1 MNFSS
6 PSKIEHVLFSSK
18 SMGAEQDSLEQKLPA
33 SVVKALQLFMERS
46 VGNKWAKVTETH
58 LQAPAQQFDPDF
70 IRKLIPK
77 KGNLHQLP
85 RHRSS
90 KPGSKPPGSKPPKFA
105 TWVETARAF
114 SDALRQVSKAPLST
128 LSSAAPSMPS
138 TYSAHPRLHACSSRS
153 CISSTPDMHEHASK
167 RKNPHSITE
176 LLTWGSPFAKTKMP
190 GYP

>member
-6 PSKIEHVLFSSK
+6 PSKIEHVLFSSNP
-18 SMGAEQDSLEQKLPA
+18 MGAEQDSLEQKLPA

-46 VGNKWAKVTETH
+46 FWNKWAEVTETH
-58 LQAPAQQFDPDF
+58 LQAPAQQF
-70 IRKLIPK
+70 
-77 KGNLHQLP
+77 N
-85 RHRSS
+85 SS
-90 KPGSKPPGSKPPKFA
+90 TQVSCASSGRNSPA
-105 TWVETARAF
+105 ETWVETAR
-114 SDALRQVSKAPLST
+114 SSQPGSKRPARAQTHFAKCRRRRFST

-138 TYSAHPRLHACSSRS
+138 TYSAHRRLHACSSRS

-167 RKNPHSITE
+167 QKNPHSITE